1 VTIVSAPRQLF
12 PLGLCAA
19 ALFAAPA
26 IGALLPNDLQEIGP
40 HEMQAHVDFLA
51 SDLLEGRNAGTPG
64 AELAARY
71 VASEFQELGLA
82 RLGDSWLMEFEL
94 GRASGSLGASITL
107 GGARHEGSSLLEV
120 PSGSGTG
127 RVEGLLATESAES
140 LEGRIVLAGD
150 VTRLRDRRAKVE
162 ELEKKGAIAV
172 VLLGENPWI
181 EKSSG
186 RRRTGMR
193 ESVAPSGGEVAAT
206 GSRARGGE
214 PEIASG
220 PVIEVGLSFGASG
233 EELAPDLLQERSEPA
248 VPVVRVCRTLGD
260 ALLEA
265 AKQEQSVVL
274 EVLRSG
280 RKTTTNVLGLLPGT
294 DPDLAGEYVIVGAH
308 YDHVGVSSKGSVYN
322 GADDNASGTAGVL
335 EIAEALATAE
345 IPPRRS
351 VIFAAWGAEEKG
363 LVGSRAFLRET
374 EIPTEKIIAY
384 INLDMIGR
392 NAPREISATC
402 ASDTLKGW
410 VEELDDRH
418 GFDAE
423 QTPGYFLNISDSGP
437 FVAKKIPTVFF
448 NTGMHGDLHR
458 PSDTADKID
467 ADKAAR
473 AARLALDVAF
483 RATNGEI
490 VPEFTRPDSG
500 REGAGIQIVGSGS
513 GSRRRLG
520 VTPGRSEGEGIE
532 VRRVRSDSLA
542 EKVGLREGDRL
553 LRIGAKELERRTDIS
568 KAVKVV
574 KAGEEFEIEVLR
586 TGEDGAAKKLVLK
599 GSFEE

>member
-1 VTIVSAPRQLF
+1 MRAPRKL
-12 PLGLCAA
+12 LSLCVFSLVWTTGSTVA
-19 ALFAAPA
+19 ALPQ
-26 IGALLPNDLQEIGP
+26 LLIEEITAQ
-40 HEMQAHVDFLA
+40 EMQAHVDFLA

-71 VASEFQELGLA
+71 VASEFQGLGLA
-82 RLGDSWLMEFEL
+82 KLGDSWLMEFEL

-107 GGARHEGSSLLEV
+107 GGTRHEGSSLLEV

-127 RVEGLLATESAES
+127 RVEGLLAPESAAS
-140 LEGRIVLAGD
+140 LEGRIALAGN
-150 VTRLRDRRAKVE
+150 VSRLRDRRAKIE
-162 ELEKKGAIAV
+162 ELSKRGAIAV
-172 VLLGENPWI
+172 VLLGEDPWI

-193 ESVAPSGGEVAAT
+193 ESAVPSGGV
-206 GSRARGGE
+206 
-214 PEIASG
+214 
-220 PVIEVGLSFGASG
+220 VEVGLSIGAPG
-233 EELAPDLLQERSEPA
+233 EELDPDLPQEQSAPS

-260 ALLEA
+260 TLLEA
-265 AKQEQSVVL
+265 AKQEQSVTL

-308 YDHVGVSSKGSVYN
+308 YDHVGVSPKGSVCN

-363 LVGSRAFLRET
+363 LVGSRAFLSKELV
-374 EIPTEKIIAY
+374 PTEKIIAY

-410 VEELDDRH
+410 VDELDERH

-423 QTPGYFLNISDSGP
+423 QTAGYFLHMSDSGP
-437 FVAKKIPTVFF
+437 FVAKKVPTVFF
-448 NTGMHGDLHR
+448 NTGMHGDLHQ
-458 PSDTADKID
+458 PTDTADKID

-490 VPEFTRPDSG
+490 VPEFTKPELG
-500 REGAGIQIVGSGS
+500 RGGGGIQIVGSGS
-513 GSRRRLG
+513 GSGRRFG

-542 EKVGLREGDRL
+542 EKVGLRKGDRL

-568 KAVKVV
+568 KAARAV
-574 KAGEEFEIEVLR
+574 KAGEEFEIEILR
-586 TGEDGAAKKLVLK
+586 TGEDGTAEKLVLK